1 LWYCLHKYMKRYIDH
16 IKNNRTTHQR
26 RQHALQV
33 AGVITAALFV
43 VWIGTLGM
51 RLASQ
56 DAIAESPDTSLTA
69 AAAASTENKGAQLEV
84 STTSVYSQ

>member
-1 LWYCLHKYMKRYIDH
+1 MKNYIEH
-16 IKNNRTTHQR
+16 IKNTRTTHQR

-33 AGVITAALFV
+33 AGGVTAALFL

-56 DAIAESPDTSLTA
+56 DAVAQSPDTSLTA
-69 AAAASTENKGAQLEV
+69 AAAASTQNKGAQLQV
-84 STTSVYSQ
+84 STTSVFNN